1 MLRIGSGFDV
11 HRFAVEPQVERQK
24 GASIILAGIK
34 IPHTH
39 MLEAHSDGDVLSH
52 ALCDA
57 LLGALAL
64 GDIGQHF
71 PDTDPQFENISS
83 LLLLQHTYQLLK
95 NQGWHLVNTDI
106 TIIAEQPMI
115 SPYQLQM
122 RQSLADVME
131 LSIDQFSIK
140 ATTSEGLGF
149 TGRGEG
155 IAVQAVALIEQ
166 DI

>member
-11 HRFAVEPQVERQK
+11 HRFASQLQENT
-24 GASIILAGIK
+24 SIILAGVE

-39 MLEAHSDGDVLSH
+39 SLEAHSDGDVLSH

-71 PDTDPQFENISS
+71 PDSDPQFHNISS
-83 LLLLQHTYQLLK
+83 LLLLQHSYQLLAE
-95 NQGWHLVNTDI
+95 QGWQLQNADI
-106 TIIAEQPMI
+106 TIIAEKPLM
-115 SPYQLQM
+115 SPYQQQM
-122 RQSLADVME
+122 RQSLADTLG

-155 IAVQAVALIEQ
+155 IAVQAIVLIEQ
-166 DI
+166 AA

>member
-1 MLRIGSGFDV
+1 MLRIGNGFDV
-11 HRFAVEPQVERQK
+11 HRFSSETEI
-24 GASIILAGIK
+24 GGSIVLAGIE
-34 IPHTH
+34 IPHIHT
-39 MLEAHSDGDVLSH
+39 LQAHSDGDVLSH

-71 PDTDPQFENISS
+71 PDTDSQFKNISS
-83 LLLLQHTYQLLK
+83 LLLLQHTYQLLVK
-95 NQGWHLVNTDI
+95 QGWRLTNADM
-106 TIIAEQPMI
+106 TIIAEKPRMSDYHQ
-115 SPYQLQM
+115 QM
-122 RQSLADVME
+122 RQSLADTLK

-155 IAVQAVALIEQ
+155 IAVQAVVLIEQ
-166 DI
+166 DA

>member
-1 MLRIGSGFDV
+1 MFRVGSGFDV
-11 HRFAVEPQVERQK
+11 HRFENTADEN
-24 GASIILAGIK
+24 ASVTLGGVS

-39 MLEAHSDGDVLSH
+39 RLLAHSDGDVLTH

-71 PDTDPQFENISS
+71 PDSDARYKDINS
-83 LLLLQHTYQLLK
+83 LQLLSEVYGMLK
-95 NQGWHLVNTDI
+95 KSGWSLQNADI
-106 TIIAEQPMI
+106 TLIAEKPKLADYREVI
-115 SPYQLQM
+115 
-122 RQSLADVME
+122 RQSLADCLQLPLNTISV
-131 LSIDQFSIK
+131 K

-155 IAVQAVALIEQ
+155 IVVQAQVLIQDVA
-166 DI
+166 

>member
-11 HRFAVEPQVERQK
+11 HRFASKSQEV
-24 GASIILAGIK
+24 ASITLAGIE

-39 MLEAHSDGDVLSH
+39 SLEAHSDGDVLSH

-71 PDTDPQFENISS
+71 PDTDPQFKNISS
-83 LLLLQHTYQLLK
+83 LLLLQEVYQLIVE
-95 NQGWHLVNTDI
+95 QGWILQNADI
-106 TIIAEQPMI
+106 TIIAEKPLI
-115 SPYQLQM
+115 SPYQQKM
-122 RQSLADVME
+122 RQSLADTLE

-140 ATTSEGLGF
+140 ATSSEGLGF

-155 IAVQAVALIEQ
+155 IAVQAVALIKQ
-166 DI
+166 DA

>member
-11 HRFAVEPQVERQK
+11 HRFDSTPME
-24 GASIILAGIK
+24 GASIILAGIE

-52 ALCDA
+52 ALCDS

-71 PDTDPQFENISS
+71 PDSDSQFKNISS
-83 LLLLQHTYQLLK
+83 LLLLQQTYQLITER
-95 NQGWHLVNTDI
+95 GWHLQNTDI
-106 TIIAEQPMI
+106 TIIAERPLM
-115 SPYQLQM
+115 SPYQQQM
-122 RQSLADVME
+122 RQSLADTLQ

-140 ATTSEGLGF
+140 ATSSEGLGF

-155 IAVQAVALIEQ
+155 IAVQAVVLIEQ
-166 DI
+166 DV

>member
-11 HRFAVEPQVERQK
+11 HRFSSKPVD
-24 GASIILAGIK
+24 GASIILAGVE

-39 MLEAHSDGDVLSH
+39 TLEAHSDGDVLSH

-71 PDTDPQFENISS
+71 PDTDSQFENISS
-83 LLLLQHTYQLLK
+83 LLLLQHTYQLITEK
-95 NQGWHLVNTDI
+95 GWYLQNADI
-106 TIIAEQPMI
+106 TIIAERPLM
-115 SPYQLQM
+115 SPYQQQM
-122 RQSLADVME
+122 RRSLADTLQLPIE
-131 LSIDQFSIK
+131 QFSIK
-140 ATTSEGLGF
+140 ATSSEGLGF

-155 IAVQAVALIEQ
+155 IAVQSVVLIEQ
-166 DI
+166 DV

>member
-1 MLRIGSGFDV
+1 MHRVGSGFDA
-11 HRFAVEPQVERQK
+11 HRFASKPEEN
-24 GASIILAGIK
+24 ASIILAGIE
-34 IPHTH
+34 IPHSTSI
-39 MLEAHSDGDVLSH
+39 EAHSDGDVLSH

-71 PDTDPQFENISS
+71 PDTDPQFKNISS
-83 LLLLQHTYQLLK
+83 LLLLQDVYLLLMQRK
-95 NQGWHLVNTDI
+95 WHLVNADI
-106 TIIAEQPMI
+106 TIIAEQPKI

-122 RQSLADVME
+122 RQSLADALE
-131 LSIDQFSIK
+131 LPIDKFSIK

-155 IAVQAVALIEQ
+155 IAVQALVLIEQ
-166 DI
+166 VA

>member
-11 HRFAVEPQVERQK
+11 HRFASKHQEV
-24 GASIILAGIK
+24 ASITLAGIE

-39 MLEAHSDGDVLSH
+39 SLEAHSDGDVLSH

-71 PDTDPQFENISS
+71 PDTDPQFKNISS
-83 LLLLQHTYQLLK
+83 LLLLREVYQLIVE
-95 NQGWHLVNTDI
+95 QGWILQNADI
-106 TIIAEQPMI
+106 TIIAEKPLM
-115 SPYQLQM
+115 SPYQQQM
-122 RQSLADVME
+122 RQSLADT
-131 LSIDQFSIK
+131 LQRSIDQFSIK
-140 ATTSEGLGF
+140 ATSSEGLGF

-155 IAVQAVALIEQ
+155 IAVQAVVLIKQ
-166 DI
+166 DA

>member
-11 HRFAVEPQVERQK
+11 HRFASKSQEV
-24 GASIILAGIK
+24 ASITLAGIE

-39 MLEAHSDGDVLSH
+39 SLEAHSDGDVLSH

-71 PDTDPQFENISS
+71 PDTDPQFKNISS
-83 LLLLQHTYQLLK
+83 LLLLQEVYQLIVE
-95 NQGWHLVNTDI
+95 QGWILQNADI
-106 TIIAEQPMI
+106 TIIAEKPLI
-115 SPYQLQM
+115 SPYQQKM
-122 RQSLADVME
+122 RQSLADTLQ

-140 ATTSEGLGF
+140 ATSSEGLGF

-155 IAVQAVALIEQ
+155 IAVQAVALIKQ
-166 DI
+166 DA

>member
-11 HRFAVEPQVERQK
+11 HRFSSEPQEAVN
-24 GASIILAGIK
+24 IILAGVQ

-39 MLEAHSDGDVLSH
+39 KLEAHSDGDVLSH

-71 PDTDPQFENISS
+71 PDTDPAFKNVSS
-83 LLLLQHTYQLLK
+83 LLLLQRCYELLK
-95 NQGWHLVNTDI
+95 QHNWHLLNADI
-106 TIIAEQPMI
+106 TVIAENPKLA
-115 SPYQLQM
+115 PYQQNM
-122 RQSLADVME
+122 RQSLADTMQ
-131 LSIDQFSIK
+131 LPLDKFSIK

-149 TGRGEG
+149 TGREEG
-155 IAVQAVALIEQ
+155 IAVQAVVLIEQ
-166 DI
+166 DSQ

>member
-11 HRFAVEPQVERQK
+11 HRFASKSQEV
-24 GASIILAGIK
+24 ASITLAGIE

-39 MLEAHSDGDVLSH
+39 SLEAHSDGDVLSH

-71 PDTDPQFENISS
+71 PDTDPQFKNISS
-83 LLLLQHTYQLLK
+83 LLLLQEVYQLIVE
-95 NQGWHLVNTDI
+95 QGWILQNADI
-106 TIIAEQPMI
+106 TIIAEKPLI
-115 SPYQLQM
+115 SPYHQKM
-122 RQSLADVME
+122 RQSLADTLE

-140 ATTSEGLGF
+140 ATSSEGLGF

-155 IAVQAVALIEQ
+155 IAVQAVALIKQ
-166 DI
+166 DA

>member
-11 HRFAVEPQVERQK
+11 HRFASKPQEV
-24 GASIILAGIK
+24 ASITLAGIE

-39 MLEAHSDGDVLSH
+39 SLEAHSDGDVLSH

-71 PDTDPQFENISS
+71 PDTDPQFKNISS
-83 LLLLQHTYQLLK
+83 LLLLQEVYQLIVE
-95 NQGWHLVNTDI
+95 QGWILQNADI
-106 TIIAEQPMI
+106 TIIAEKPLI
-115 SPYQLQM
+115 SPYQQKM
-122 RQSLADVME
+122 RQSLADTLE

-140 ATTSEGLGF
+140 ATSSEGLGF

-155 IAVQAVALIEQ
+155 IAVQAVALIKQ
-166 DI
+166 DA

>member
-1 MLRIGSGFDV
+1 MPRIGSGFDV
-11 HRFAVEPQVERQK
+11 HRFSSEPK
-24 GASIILAGIK
+24 DNAYITLAGVE
-34 IPHTH
+34 IPHSANL
-39 MLEAHSDGDVLSH
+39 MAHSDGDVLSH

-83 LLLLQHTYQLLK
+83 LLLLQHSYELLRQR
-95 NQGWHLVNTDI
+95 NWYLLNADI
-106 TIIAEQPMI
+106 TIIAEQPKM

-122 RQSLADVME
+122 RQSLADAMKEPV
-131 LSIDQFSIK
+131 DKFSIK

-155 IAVQAVALIEQ
+155 IAVQALVLIEQ
-166 DI
+166 AA

>member
-11 HRFAVEPQVERQK
+11 HRFASQLQENT
-24 GASIILAGIK
+24 SITLAGVE

-39 MLEAHSDGDVLSH
+39 SLEAHSDGDVLSH

-71 PDTDPQFENISS
+71 PDSDPQFHNISS
-83 LLLLQHTYQLLK
+83 LLLLQHSYQLLAE
-95 NQGWHLVNTDI
+95 QGWQLQNADI
-106 TIIAEQPMI
+106 TIIAEKPLM
-115 SPYQLQM
+115 SPYQQQM
-122 RQSLADVME
+122 RQSLADTLG

-155 IAVQAVALIEQ
+155 IAVQAIVLIEQ
-166 DI
+166 AA

>member
-11 HRFAVEPQVERQK
+11 HRFSSESQEAVNI
-24 GASIILAGIK
+24 SLAGVE

-39 MLEAHSDGDVLSH
+39 KLVAHSDGDVLSH

-71 PDTDPQFENISS
+71 PDTDPMYKDVSS
-83 LLLLQHTYQLLK
+83 LLLLQHCYELLK
-95 NQGWHLVNTDI
+95 QQNWHLLNADI
-106 TIIAEQPMI
+106 TVIAEKPKLA
-115 SPYQLQM
+115 PYQQSM
-122 RQSLADVME
+122 RQSLADT
-131 LSIDQFSIK
+131 LQLPLDKFSIK

-155 IAVQAVALIEQ
+155 IAVQALVLIEQ
-166 DI
+166 NN

>member
-1 MLRIGSGFDV
+1 MLRIGNGFDV
-11 HRFAVEPQVERQK
+11 HRFSSEAQADAR
-24 GASIILAGIK
+24 IILAGIE
-34 IPHTH
+34 IPHTQT
-39 MLEAHSDGDVLSH
+39 LEAHSDGDVLTH

-71 PDTDPQFENISS
+71 PDTDPQFKNISS
-83 LLLLQHTYQLLK
+83 LLLLQHTYQLLVK
-95 NQGWHLVNTDI
+95 QGWRLVNTDI
-106 TIIAEQPMI
+106 TIIAEKPRMFDYHQ
-115 SPYQLQM
+115 QM
-122 RQSLADVME
+122 RQSLADTLA

-155 IAVQAVALIEQ
+155 IAVQAVVLIEQ
-166 DI
+166 GA

>member
-11 HRFAVEPQVERQK
+11 HRFTSKAQEN
-24 GASIILAGIK
+24 ASITLAGIE
-34 IPHTH
+34 IPHAFS
-39 MLEAHSDGDVLSH
+39 LEAHSDGDVLSH

-71 PDTDPQFENISS
+71 PDTDPQYKNINS
-83 LLLLQHTYQLLK
+83 LSLLQHTYQLLK
-95 NQGWHLVNTDI
+95 ERNWSLVNTDV
-106 TIIAEQPMI
+106 TIIAEQPKM
-115 SPYQLQM
+115 SPYNTQM
-122 RQSLADVME
+122 RQSLADALE
-131 LSIDQFSIK
+131 LSVEQFSIK

-155 IAVQAVALIEQ
+155 IAVQAIVLIEQ
-166 DI
+166 GL